1 MFKKLLLIPILAI
14 MCICPLFPV
23 HAANSTITNV
33 KVVTRNDAE
42 VPFVRTVLEVTNTV
56 KPKAV
61 LDNTGKYITISLPN
75 TQIADGV
82 AHTYT
87 GDKNVI
93 SQISLAQHM
102 YATDINIR
110 VPQVLNKND
119 IKIFSLSSDY
129 KNGRPNRIVIDIND
143 KSGTVKQWRQWQSK
157 QQYQGSGATDDQNV
171 TAYAVPAYN
180 LNNSYSLTS
189 GLKGKIICID
199 PGHGG
204 SDSGALGAFSKE
216 KDITL
221 AISMRLKKL
230 LEQAGAKVIMTRTTD
245 VDVYA
250 PNDGAVEEL
259 QARCDVANAAGA
271 DVFVCIHID
280 SYSTPDVGGVTAY
293 YNNKTP
299 YDLGLAKYIHK
310 ENMKATAFPDRGV
323 QTANFYVLLHTNM
336 PATLVELGFISNPS
350 EEKTLNTDAQQ
361 QNFAESICQGLSDYF
376 QNSGK

>member
-157 QQYQGSGATDDQNV
+157 QQYQGSGAADDQSV

>member
-1 MFKKLLLIPILAI
+1 M
-14 MCICPLFPV
+14 
-23 HAANSTITNV
+23 
-33 KVVTRNDAE
+33 R
-42 VPFVRTVLEVTNTV
+42 
-56 KPKAV
+56 
-61 LDNTGKYITISLPN
+61 
-75 TQIADGV
+75 
-82 AHTYT
+82 

-157 QQYQGSGATDDQNV
+157 QQYQENSAADNQNV

-189 GLKGKIICID
+189 GLKNKIICID

-271 DVFVCIHID
+271 DAFVCIHID

-293 YNNKTP
+293 YNNKRRM
-299 YDLGLAKYIHK
+299 I
-310 ENMKATAFPDRGV
+310 
-323 QTANFYVLLHTNM
+323 
-336 PATLVELGFISNPS
+336 
-350 EEKTLNTDAQQ
+350 
-361 QNFAESICQGLSDYF
+361 
-376 QNSGK
+376 

>member
-1 MFKKLLLIPILAI
+1 LFKKLLLIPILAI

-82 AHTYT
+82 ARTYA

-157 QQYQGSGATDDQNV
+157 QQYQENSAADNQNV

-189 GLKGKIICID
+189 GLKNKIICID

-271 DVFVCIHID
+271 DAFVCIHID

-310 ENMKATAFPDRGV
+310 ENMNATAFPDRGV

-336 PATLVELGFISNPS
+336 PATLVELGFISNPN
-350 EEKTLNTDAQQ
+350 EEKTLNTEAQQ

>member
-157 QQYQGSGATDDQNV
+157 QQYQGSGAADDQNV